1 MSLISSIIFLT
12 ILAGDVLYATT
23 ELFIHESEV
32 YVLFSFTLLTLQI
45 MVPCIYSCSIRREG
59 EKERT
64 KYGGKEKKRERKR
77 KRKTEGRNQA
87 GIVEELVA

>member
-1 MSLISSIIFLT
+1 M
-12 ILAGDVLYATT
+12 LYATT
-23 ELFIHESEV
+23 GLFIHESEV

-64 KYGGKEKKRERKR
+64 KYGGKEKKGRKKEREKQR
-77 KRKTEGRNQA
+77 EGTRQ
-87 GIVEELVA
+87 GSFKS